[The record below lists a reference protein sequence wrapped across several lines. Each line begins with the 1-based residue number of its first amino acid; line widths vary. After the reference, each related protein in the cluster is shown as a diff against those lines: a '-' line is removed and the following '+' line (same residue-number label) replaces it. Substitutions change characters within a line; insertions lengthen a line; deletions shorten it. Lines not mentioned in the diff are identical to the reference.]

1 LKKRILVVDDD
12 RTILE
17 SLKSILQLEGYT
29 VDTVETSREAIQ
41 KAQDQLY
48 HLALLNIKLPD
59 MKDTTLLVKLQRDFP
74 DMVKIMLT
82 GLSSDRTREFMSLG
96 ADAYITKPIHP
107 KKLLKVVKEK
117 LRKSVNQ

>member
-1 LKKRILVVDDD
+1 VDDD